1 MLLRISQIA
10 LLAIC
15 ALLCAAPVTGA
26 TLPGVRAPVHDIS
39 PLVEDQ
45 LVLELEGWESGAEV
59 VELLPGG

>member
-1 MLLRISQIA
+1 MLLRISQICA
-10 LLAIC
+10 LSQI

-26 TLPGVRAPVHDIS
+26 MLPGVRAPVHDIS